1 MTRKQYRT
9 AQGKIVDLG
18 AIQLQNEHV
27 RAVGNMNVNARGDT
41 IDSKGNTID
50 SRNRQLNRQYNRQV
64 AAPVSDTPL
73 PSSRRAARQQAEADT
88 VESTPQTRPDTVE
101 STPQTRPDPAPAA
114 VTVNAVE
121 PTPVQ
126 ETTATEGGGLAAA
139 IAKARSIKQE
149 PLKTLKQQAQETP
162 GVRKI

>member
-64 AAPVSDTPL
+64 TAPVSDTPL
-73 PSSRRAARQQAEADT
+73 PSSRRAARQQAEADP
-88 VESTPQTRPDTVE
+88 VETAPPTQPDLEPVAVDTVE
-101 STPQTRPDPAPAA
+101 PTLAKET
-114 VTVNAVE
+114 TVN
-121 PTPVQ
+121 
-126 ETTATEGGGLAAA
+126 ATEGGGLAAA

-149 PLKTLKQQAQETP
+149 PLKTPKQQAQETP

>member
-64 AAPVSDTPL
+64 TAPVSDTPL
-73 PSSRRAARQQAEADT
+73 PASRRAARQQAQADT
-88 VESTPQTRPDTVE
+88 VETAPVE
-101 STPQTRPDPAPAA
+101 TAPVGETKVVNPAVSEAL
-114 VTVNAVE
+114 E
-121 PTPVQ
+121 PSP
-126 ETTATEGGGLAAA
+126 ATEGGGLAAA

-149 PLKTLKQQAQETP
+149 PLKSPKQQAQETP

>member
-73 PSSRRAARQQAEADT
+73 PSSRRAARQQAEADP
-88 VESTPQTRPDTVE
+88 VETAPVETAPQTHTESVPVAVDTVE
-101 STPQTRPDPAPAA
+101 PTTAEEP
-114 VTVNAVE
+114 TVNA
-121 PTPVQ
+121 
-126 ETTATEGGGLAAA
+126 AEGGGLAAA

-149 PLKTLKQQAQETP
+149 PLKTPKQQAQETP

>member
-73 PSSRRAARQQAEADT
+73 PSSRRAARQQAEADP
-88 VESTPQTRPDTVE
+88 VETAPVE
-101 STPQTRPDPAPAA
+101 TAP
-114 VTVNAVE
+114 VVETNAVGPVVSE
-121 PTPVQ
+121 ALELSPVQ

-149 PLKTLKQQAQETP
+149 PLKSPKQQAQETP

>member
-64 AAPVSDTPL
+64 TAPVSDTPL
-73 PSSRRAARQQAEADT
+73 PSSRRAARQQAEADP
-88 VESTPQTRPDTVE
+88 VETAPQTRTESVPVAVDT
-101 STPQTRPDPAPAA
+101 
-114 VTVNAVE
+114 VE

-126 ETTATEGGGLAAA
+126 ETTAAEGGGLAAA

-149 PLKTLKQQAQETP
+149 PLKTPKQQAQETP

>member
-64 AAPVSDTPL
+64 TAPVSDTPL
-73 PSSRRAARQQAEADT
+73 PSSRRAARQQAEADP
-88 VESTPQTRPDTVE
+88 VETAPPTQLDLEPVAVDT
-101 STPQTRPDPAPAA
+101 
-114 VTVNAVE
+114 VE
-121 PTPVQ
+121 PTPAEEATVN
-126 ETTATEGGGLAAA
+126 ATEGGGLAAA

-149 PLKTLKQQAQETP
+149 PLKTPKQQAQETP

>member
-73 PSSRRAARQQAEADT
+73 PSSRRAVRQQAEADP
-88 VESTPQTRPDTVE
+88 VETAPQTHTKSVPVAVDT
-101 STPQTRPDPAPAA
+101 
-114 VTVNAVE
+114 VE
-121 PTPVQ
+121 PTPIQ

-149 PLKTLKQQAQETP
+149 PLKTPKQQAQETP

>member
-64 AAPVSDTPL
+64 AAPVSDTHL
-73 PSSRRAARQQAEADT
+73 PASRRAARQQAEADP
-88 VESTPQTRPDTVE
+88 VETAPPTQPDLEPVSADTVD
-101 STPQTRPDPAPAA
+101 T
-114 VTVNAVE
+114 VE
-121 PTPVQ
+121 PTPAE
-126 ETTATEGGGLAAA
+126 ETTVNATEGGGLAAA

-149 PLKTLKQQAQETP
+149 PLKTPKQQAQETP